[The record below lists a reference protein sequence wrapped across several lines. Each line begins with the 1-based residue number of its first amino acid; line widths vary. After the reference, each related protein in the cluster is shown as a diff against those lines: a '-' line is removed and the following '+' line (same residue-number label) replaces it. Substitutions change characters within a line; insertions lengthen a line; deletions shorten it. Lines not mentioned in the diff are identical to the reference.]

1 MALNSGELLHYIP
14 LNEVYVYFRL
24 YERERIMVIANRNNS
39 GKSIEI
45 DRYSQGL
52 QESIYAENLIT
63 GETINLSNG
72 ILEVGPLET
81 LILSLSK

>member
-1 MALNSGELLHYIP
+1 M
-14 LNEVYVYFRL
+14 F
-24 YERERIMVIANRNNS
+24 ERERIMVIANRNTS

-52 QESIYAENLIT
+52 QKSTYAENLIT
-63 GETINLSNG
+63 GERIKLSDG
-72 ILEVGPLET
+72 TLEVGPLET